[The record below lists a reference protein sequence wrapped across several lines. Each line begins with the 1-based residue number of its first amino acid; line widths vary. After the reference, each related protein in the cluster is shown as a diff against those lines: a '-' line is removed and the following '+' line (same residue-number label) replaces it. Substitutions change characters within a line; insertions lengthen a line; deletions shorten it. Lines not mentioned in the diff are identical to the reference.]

1 MTFEGLSPLTADE
14 ALAIAEFV
22 MDYDRFNEVQEIVF
36 RQSWEGKSYQQMAN
50 VTDYDEAYLKAVGFK
65 LWKKLSKKFGEKV
78 KKENI
83 QAVIKRYLKHHQV
96 TLHRHQ
102 IIGVNLSGAKLSGD
116 SFSGSNLNVSRF
128 CSTGNNSESCQTD
141 FKTIL
146 PENQIK
152 NSKIHEWNGFQFRS
166 QAAVKIAETLDEQ
179 GIVFSPNYPLRL
191 TTSAGRKTLIFDFL
205 IFDIGKSG
213 ILQIDEPEIA
223 NLLDEAEILNLIH
236 RQGFESVRNY
246 PAPLCR
252 EQPET
257 VVADFLRFLR
267 QS

>member
-102 IIGVNLSGAKLSGD
+102 VSGVNFKGATVSNAVVGD
-116 SFSGSNLNVSRF
+116 LQNSKF
-128 CSTGNNSESCQTD
+128 CQADLQRTGNETKN
-141 FKTIL
+141 
-146 PENQIK
+146 EN
-152 NSKIHEWNGFQFRS
+152 NSKINEWNGFQFRS

-246 PAPLCR
+246 PARLCR

>member
-36 RQSWEGKSYQQMAN
+36 RQSWEGKSYHEMAK

-83 QAVIKRYLKHHQV
+83 QAVIKRYLKHHKV

-102 IIGVNLSGAKLSGD
+102 VSGVNLNGATV
-116 SFSGSNLNVSRF
+116 SNAVVGNLHNSNF
-128 CSTGNNSESCQTD
+128 CQADLQKKDNDTNNEKS
-141 FKTIL
+141 
-146 PENQIK
+146 
-152 NSKIHEWNGFQFRS
+152 SKIHELHEWNGFQLHS
-166 QAAVKIAETLDEQ
+166 QAAVKIAETLDDR

-213 ILQIDEPEIA
+213 ILQIEEPEIA
-223 NLLDEAEILNLIH
+223 NSLDEAEILNLIH
-236 RQGFESVRNY
+236 RQGFESIRNY
-246 PAPLCR
+246 PARLCR

>member
-36 RQSWEGKSYQQMAN
+36 RQSWEGKSYHEMAK
-50 VTDYDEAYLKAVGFK
+50 VTGYDEAYLKAVGFK

-78 KKENI
+78 KKNLK
-83 QAVIKRYLKHHQV
+83 AVIKRYLKPHQV
-96 TLHRHQ
+96 TLHRHE
-102 IIGVNLSGAKLSGD
+102 IIGVNLSGASVNRTIVGNLHN
-116 SFSGSNLNVSRF
+116 SNF
-128 CSTGNNSESCQTD
+128 CQADLQKKSKDTNN
-141 FKTIL
+141 
-146 PENQIK
+146 EN
-152 NSKIHEWNGFQFRS
+152 SAKIYEWNGFQFNS
-166 QAAVKIAETLDEQ
+166 QAAVKIAETLDDR

-213 ILQIDEPEIA
+213 ILQIEEPEIA
-223 NLLDEAEILNLIH
+223 NSLDEAEIMNLIH
-236 RQGFESVRNY
+236 RQGFESIRNY
-246 PAPLCR
+246 PARLCR

>member
-1 MTFEGLSPLTADE
+1 MTFEGLSRLTADD

-22 MDYDRFNEVQEIVF
+22 MDYDRFNAVQEMVF
-36 RQSWEGKSYQQMAN
+36 RQSWSGKSYQEMAK
-50 VTDYDEAYLKAVGFK
+50 VTDYEVAYLKAVGFK

-78 KKENI
+78 KKENLK
-83 QAVIKRYLKHHQV
+83 AVIKRYLKHHQV
-96 TLHRHQ
+96 TLHRHE
-102 IIGVNLSGAKLSGD
+102 IIGVNLSGASVNGTKVVGNLHN
-116 SFSGSNLNVSRF
+116 SNF
-128 CSTGNNSESCQTD
+128 CQADLQRNGHEI
-141 FKTIL
+141 KK
-146 PENQIK
+146 EN
-152 NSKIHEWNGFQFRS
+152 NSKIHEWNGFHLAS
-166 QAAVKIAETLDEQ
+166 KAAVKIAETLDNQ

-213 ILQIDEPEIA
+213 ILQIEDPEIA
-223 NLLDEAEILNLIH
+223 NSVDEAEIMNLIH
-236 RQGFESVRNY
+236 RQGFESIRNY
-246 PAPLCR
+246 PARLCT

>member
-1 MTFEGLSPLTADE
+1 MTFEGLSPLTADD

-36 RQSWEGKSYQQMAN
+36 RQSWEGKSYQEMAK

-78 KKENI
+78 KKENL

-102 IIGVNLSGAKLSGD
+102 VIGVNLSGAKLSGD
-116 SFSGSNLNVSRF
+116 SFSGSNLNVSRL
-128 CSTGNNSESCQTD
+128 CSTGKNSDSFQTD
-141 FKTIL
+141 FKTII
-146 PENQIK
+146 PESQIK
-152 NSKIHEWNGFQFRS
+152 KTQVYEWNGFQFRS
-166 QAAVKIAETLDEQ
+166 KNAVKIAETLEKEK
-179 GIVFSPNYPLRL
+179 IVFSPNYPLRL
-191 TTSAGRKTLIFDFL
+191 TTSAGRKTIIFDFL

-213 ILQIDEPEIA
+213 ILLIDDPEIP
-223 NLLDEAEILNLIH
+223 NPLDEAEIVNLIQG
-236 RQGFESVRNY
+236 QGFEKVRHY
-246 PAPLCR
+246 PARLCN

-257 VVADFLRFLR
+257 VVADFLGFLR
-267 QS
+267 GE